1 MKFKQRGY
9 PTSTEKELVSAS
21 DEDAI
26 ADLMEKHDQF
36 VGSMQSRSTKL
47 QVIFIDFETL
57 LKCLC
62 SAVIFSMYLLFLY
75 MTFGYF

>member
-9 PTSTEKELVSAS
+9 PTSTEKELGSAS

-47 QVIFIDFETL
+47 QVIFIDCETL

-62 SAVIFSMYLLFLY
+62 GAVIFSMYLLFLY
-75 MTFGYF
+75 MTIGYF